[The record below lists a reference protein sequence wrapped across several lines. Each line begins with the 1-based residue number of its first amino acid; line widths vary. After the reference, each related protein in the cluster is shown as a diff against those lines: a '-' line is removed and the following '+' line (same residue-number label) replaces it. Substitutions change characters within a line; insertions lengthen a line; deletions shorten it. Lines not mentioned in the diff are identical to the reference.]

1 MGNVITREVPRRERQ
16 LEVFFEGEGW
26 RPPRIF
32 ELLRETPHGF
42 THIASELRQGKNK
55 YSGKSW
61 ARFEDRE
68 RKAFSWAGSRLRV
81 YGRKNGH
88 PHDITAGVVG
98 TFVFT
103 RTPSPYDGEDE
114 RKFTNTFL
122 LSEKIGDFSEFA
134 RREYPMV
141 AYFGASQG
149 IMPYLKA
156 GTPQEMAR
164 DMFGNRYRKDVARI
178 LGELATEFSQR
189 DSNFWFASP
198 AYALKIGLA
207 AAPLV
212 PMDWVVTMLSNVNVQ
227 YDDFNIADA
236 RKMFRTAARAQMS
249 RLLSDPRIYAVSDT
263 VKMWRRISR
272 HQPDYRIDALEF
284 KNWRQLHDALS
295 RDSAKVT
302 EPAEEIVYKGKAKRL
317 VGEYDGFRIVAPSS
331 THDLIDWS
339 NTMGNCIS
347 SYGRNAAAG
356 SVLLYAAMRGDEMI
370 ANMELDTKGNVR
382 QLLGPHNRHLEPA
395 EADEIKEAI
404 NATWPD
410 ANVGGGWQ

>member
-1 MGNVITREVPRRERQ
+1 MSNVITREVPRRERQ
-16 LEVFFEGEGW
+16 FEVYFEGEGW

-42 THIASELRQGKNK
+42 THIASELKRGKNK
-55 YSGKSW
+55 YSGKTW

-88 PHDITAGVVG
+88 PHDITAGVMSRWAFG
-98 TFVFT
+98 NDSYNLKTDREFS
-103 RTPSPYDGEDE
+103 RI
-114 RKFTNTFL
+114 FL
-122 LSEKIGDFSEFA
+122 LSEKIGDFREFA

-141 AYFGASQG
+141 PYYGASQG
-149 IMPYLKA
+149 IMRYLKA
-156 GTPQEMAR
+156 ETPQEMAR
-164 DMFGNRYRKDVARI
+164 AMFGSRYRKDVARI
-178 LGELATEFSQR
+178 LGELATEFSRR
-189 DSNFWFASP
+189 DSNFWYSST

-212 PMDWVVTMLSNVNVQ
+212 PMDWVVTMLSNINVQ
-227 YDDFNIADA
+227 YDDFDIADA
-236 RKMFRTAARAQMS
+236 RRMFRTAARAQMS

-272 HQPDYRIDALEF
+272 HQPDYRIDALDF
-284 KNWRQLHDALS
+284 KNWSQLHDALS

-302 EPAEEIVYKGKAKRL
+302 EPAEEIAYKGKAKRL
-317 VGEYDGFRIVAPSS
+317 AGEYDGFRIVAPSS

-339 NTMGNCIS
+339 NEMQNCIS
-347 SYGRNAAAG
+347 SYGHHAANG
-356 SVLLYAAMRGDEMI
+356 QVLLYAAMRGDEMY
-370 ANMELDTKGNVR
+370 ANMELSRDGSVR
-382 QLLGPHNRHLEPA
+382 QLLGKHNRHLEPA
-395 EADEIKEAI
+395 EADAIKEAI

-410 ANVGGGWQ
+410 ANAGGGWQ